1 MTTALFASSS
11 PKIATFLST
20 SSSSSSL
27 HFNTRF
33 YSLPTTSSFSPII
46 TTTTRKSI
54 YFQRKSKLWPNPVA
68 ATAVEDAAIDASEQ
82 LASSTATDDGVSI
95 IVSALFFIAFIGL
108 SVITIGV
115 IYLAVTDFLTKREK
129 EKFEKEEAA
138 SGKKKR
144 KRKVVRAGPKGF
156 GQKIVQTEDDD

>member
-1 MTTALFASSS
+1 MATALFASSS

-33 YSLPTTSSFSPII
+33 YSLPTTSSISPII
-46 TTTTRKSI
+46 TTTRKSI

-138 SGKKKR
+138 SGKKKK

>member
-138 SGKKKR
+138 SGKKK